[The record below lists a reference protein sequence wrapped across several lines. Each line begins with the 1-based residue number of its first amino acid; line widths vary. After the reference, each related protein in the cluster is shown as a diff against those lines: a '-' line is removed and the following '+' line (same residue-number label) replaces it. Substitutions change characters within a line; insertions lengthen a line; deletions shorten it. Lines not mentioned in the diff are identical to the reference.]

1 MEKIRRRVFDI
12 IQIGNTNDLPSRLFD
27 WFIVFV
33 IAISLFTTIFETFEE
48 ATPYL
53 GLLKIIELIAVII
66 FTIEYILRLWT
77 AKYLYPEKKG
87 LRAPIAFALSFFG
100 IIDFLTFFPYFLPF
114 VFPSGAVAFR
124 VFRVIRVFRLFKINT
139 KYDAFNVIV
148 DVLNQ
153 KKTQIFS
160 SVVLILILMVAS
172 SLCMYSLE
180 HEVQPDKFENAFS
193 GIWWSMSTLLT
204 VGYGDIY
211 PVTILGK
218 LMAIIIAFLGVGLVA
233 IPTGIIS
240 AGFVE
245 HYQKLHT
252 NMHHSV
258 ERDLKFVT
266 SVINDKHAWNGKC
279 IKDLIFPPQLILVL
293 VKRGNNA
300 ITPRGDFTIQSGDT
314 LVIGAKNFK
323 DEADINLREVII
335 KGKNPWIGKPIR
347 SLDISRQD
355 IIVMIRR
362 KNKVIIPNGS
372 TIIMNG
378 DSLRIYSPTDKHD
391 ETQDID
397 MYS

>member
-1 MEKIRRRVFDI
+1 MKNLRYRIFRI
-12 IQIGNTNDLPSRLFD
+12 IQIGSADDLISKLFD
-27 WFIVFV
+27 WFIVAV
-33 IAISLFTTIFETFEE
+33 IGLSLFTTLFETFDE
-48 ATPYL
+48 AQPYL
-53 GLLKIIELIAVII
+53 PIIRIIELITIII
-66 FTIEYILRLWT
+66 FAIEYILRLWT
-77 AKYLYPEKKG
+77 ANYLYPDKKG
-87 LRAPIAFALSFFG
+87 WRAPIAFALSFFG

-180 HEVQPDKFENAFS
+180 HEAQPDKFENAFS
-193 GIWWSMSTLLT
+193 GIWWSVSTLLT

-211 PVTILGK
+211 PITTLGK
-218 LMAIIIAFLGVGLVA
+218 ILAIVIAFLGVGMVA

-245 HYQKLHT
+245 HYQRIHT
-252 NMHHSV
+252 SMHHSI

-266 SVINDKHAWNGKC
+266 SVINERHVWNGMC
-279 IKDLIFPPQLILVL
+279 VKDLILPPQLLLVL
-293 VKRGNNA
+293 VKRGDEV
-300 ITPRGDFTIQSGDT
+300 IIPRGSLIIKAGDT

-323 DEADINLREVII
+323 EEDDINLKEIII
-335 KGKNPWIGKPIR
+335 KERNPWVGRQIR
-347 SLDISRQD
+347 ELDISRQE

-372 TIIMNG
+372 TIIMSG
-378 DSLRIYSPTDKHD
+378 DSLRIYSSVDRH
-391 ETQDID
+391 EEID
-397 MYS
+397 NFESD

>member
-1 MEKIRRRVFDI
+1 MFSLNIFLANPLFVLFRSQNE
-12 IQIGNTNDLPSRLFD
+12 LPVS
-27 WFIVFV
+27 
-33 IAISLFTTIFETFEE
+33 
-48 ATPYL
+48 PP
-53 GLLKIIELIAVII
+53 
-66 FTIEYILRLWT
+66 
-77 AKYLYPEKKG
+77 YLYPEKKG
-87 LRAPIAFALSFFG
+87 WRAPLTFALSFFG
-100 IIDFLTFFPYFLPF
+100 IIDFFTFFPYFLPF

-139 KYDAFNVIV
+139 RYDAFNVIV
-148 DVLNQ
+148 DVLN
-153 KKTQIFS
+153 KKKMQIFS

-180 HEVQPDKFENAFS
+180 HEAQPDKFENAFS

-211 PVTILGK
+211 PVTFLGK
-218 LMAIIIAFLGVGLVA
+218 LMAIAIAFLGVGLVA

-245 HYQKLHT
+245 HYQQLHT

-266 SVINDKHAWNGKC
+266 SVINAKHPWCGAY
-279 IKDLIFPPQLILVL
+279 IKDIILPPQLILVL
-293 VKRGNNA
+293 VKRNEEV
-300 ITPRGDFTIQSGDT
+300 ITPRGDFQIQDRDT

-323 DEADINLREVII
+323 EEDDINLREVIV
-335 KGKNPWIGKPIR
+335 KNKNPWIGKSIR
-347 SLDISRQD
+347 NLDISRQD

-391 ETQDID
+391 ETQDIEFD
-397 MYS
+397 D

>member
-1 MEKIRRRVFDI
+1 MSKIKHRIFNI
-12 IQIGNTNDLPSRLFD
+12 IQIGNTNDIPSRLFD
-27 WFIVFV
+27 WFIVIV
-33 IAISLFTTIFETFEE
+33 IAISLFTTLFETFEQ
-48 ATPYL
+48 ATPYMPI
-53 GLLKIIELIAVII
+53 LKIVELITIII
-66 FTIEYILRLWT
+66 FVIEYILRLWT
-77 AKYLYPEKKG
+77 AQYLYPEKRG
-87 LRAPIAFALSFFG
+87 WRAPLAFALSFFG

-124 VFRVIRVFRLFKINT
+124 VFRVIRIFRLFKINT

-160 SVVLILILMVAS
+160 SVILILILMVAS

-180 HEVQPDKFENAFS
+180 HDAQPDKFENAFS

-211 PVTILGK
+211 PITFLGK
-218 LMAIIIAFLGVGLVA
+218 LMAIAIAFLGVGLVA

-245 HYQKLHT
+245 HYQRLHT
-252 NMHHSV
+252 NIHHSV
-258 ERDLKFVT
+258 EREIKFVT
-266 SVINDKHAWNGKC
+266 SVINDKHPWNGMY
-279 IKDLIFPPQLILVL
+279 IKDLILPPQLILVL
-293 VKRGNNA
+293 VKRGEDA
-300 ITPRGDFTIQSGDT
+300 ITPRGDFAIQAGDI

-323 DEADINLREVII
+323 DEDNIHLREITI
-335 KGKNPWIGKPIR
+335 KDKNPWIGKQIR
-347 SLDISRQD
+347 HLDISRQD
-355 IIVMIRR
+355 LIVMIRR

-372 TIIMNG
+372 TVIMNG

-391 ETQDID
+391 ETQDIEFKE
-397 MYS
+397 